1 MSGSRRILW
10 EVTTVVLVA
19 MRITTIKV
27 NSKMMDTMKR
37 YFLTLG
43 VIAASILAFSS
54 CNREEDFTK
63 EPEKNKVIFTFTAE
77 KAGEETKT
85 AVEEGASKASY
96 LWTTEDQANMHLY
109 LVNGETQTR
118 IQNSD
123 LTFNVS
129 SDHKTMTITAA
140 VEKAESY
147 TFRAVLAGAFSGSN
161 NPQIKAVQNPATDNF
176 DPTADLLVSD
186 DLTTDS
192 HSELALA
199 FHRKAVIN
207 KMTLKNITPG
217 EKVKSIVISSTKN
230 LTGTF
235 SNNAFNSG
243 DKTIRLNYSSQPVVT
258 GDFPV
263 YFASIP
269 NTGHKLTVTV
279 TTDQHKYTKTFGGS
293 IAFNNGEF
301 TRFSVGLPVGT
312 AVDALEGYYLIM
324 AYTYASPHKCILMNS
339 SVTTNKYYLTLDS
352 EVTKESSEVTY
363 SDFAS
368 LSGIE
373 DCYWDVESDG
383 EGIYTLQNVESEEYL
398 ALTSNNNEAT
408 SSSEINDNTHFSID
422 YNSETHLATIT
433 STAYDTRQL
442 MHNRT
447 STSPKRFAF
456 YTGTQNPV
464 YLIPVYD
471 DGLTGVTLSFSEAI
485 VNKTTS
491 DYSSFTGQ
499 TVTADPNVSA
509 VTSAITYGME
519 GDAIGTVNAST
530 GVVTLNGTA
539 GTATVTALFPG
550 DATYRQASA
559 SYTINVTSATGV
571 MYKIVTSLSGVTEGT
586 YVIVNDGYYL
596 PNAAATSSGPV
607 KNNNT
612 KVTIDGDYVI
622 NVSDEMT
629 WDFSG
634 TASGMT
640 IKSTIEGNYY
650 LVVSGTGNNNLRVN
664 TTTGRTWTIADY
676 SGTSGAFSLKD
687 NTNNRYCAS
696 YTGGSDWRS
705 YNSYNAGNYGDG
717 GRIYLYKLES
727 GPAVTWNLASIS
739 ITTAPTKTTYS
750 AGETFD
756 PAGMVVT
763 GHFVDASNSSNTKD
777 EAVTGYTISPDG
789 ALAITDDHVT
799 ITYQGKT
806 ATQAITVNA
815 APVVTYAFETVA
827 ELNTLVTSS
836 GDNTKNND
844 AVEYS
849 GKLTSAVV
857 SYVPNTDNA
866 IIKDATGSILV
877 FKSSH
882 GLLQGQTFSGEVT
895 VSAKL
900 YFTTVEITALNASF
914 SGLQTEV
921 LPATMTLSQLEGN
934 FGTYQNAYVKVEGL
948 TVIARN
954 AKTITVSDGT
964 KTYQVYD
971 NANASSAGVDD
982 VITVVGTVADHNGTN
997 QIKVW
1002 DSSDIT
1008 ITTAAPKAITFS
1020 QPAAGGSFTVS
1031 VGGNNIT
1038 SDTKVVSGTTVTL
1051 TATAA
1056 SGYSFESWTVT
1067 GATVANASAATT
1079 TFTMG
1084 SSAVTISASFVS
1096 QGSSLKYTLD
1106 GTDSTQGSNGYATES
1121 EITQNGIGWIAVAN
1135 TTMNPWRFGG
1145 KNLSGVNRAVYST
1158 TAIASNISSIE
1169 VESGTA
1175 TAVVNSLTITVHNS
1189 ATDAASG
1196 SNAIATKS
1204 VTSGITSSTVTL
1216 TKTDATSWAGKY
1228 YRIVY
1233 NVKCGTSNQ
1242 YVQFKSAKFYGT
1254 N

>member
-1 MSGSRRILW
+1 MK
-10 EVTTVVLVA
+10 T
-19 MRITTIKV
+19 TTIKA
-27 NSKMMDTMKR
+27 NSKMMETMKR

-85 AVEEGASKASY
+85 AVEEGSSKASY

-109 LVNGETQTR
+109 LVNGEDQTR

-140 VEKAESY
+140 VEEAESY

-192 HSELALA
+192 PSELALA
-199 FHRKAVIN
+199 FNRKAVIN

-269 NTGHKLTVTV
+269 NTGHELTVTV

-293 IAFNNGEF
+293 IAFNNGAF
-301 TRFSVGLPVGT
+301 TRFSVGLPAGT
-312 AVDALEGYYLIM
+312 AVDALEGYFLIM
-324 AYTYASPHKCILMNS
+324 AYTHASPHKCILMNS
-339 SVTTNKYYLTLDS
+339 TVTTNKYFLTLDS

-383 EGIYTLQNVESEEYL
+383 EGNYTLQNVESEEYL
-398 ALTSNNNEAT
+398 ALTSDSNEAT
-408 SSSEINDNTHFSID
+408 SSSEINNNTHFSID

-442 MHNRT
+442 MHNQT
-447 STSPKRFAF
+447 STNPKRFAF
-456 YTGTQNPV
+456 YKGTQNPV

-509 VTSAITYGME
+509 VTSSITYGME

-539 GTATVTALFPG
+539 GTATVTAVFPG

-571 MYKIVTSLSGVTEGT
+571 MYKIVTSLSGVTEGE

-596 PNAAATSSGPV
+596 PNAAATSAGPV

-629 WDFSG
+629 WVFSG
-634 TASGMT
+634 TTASSMT
-640 IKSTIEGNYY
+640 IKSTIEGDYY
-650 LVVSGTGNNNLRVN
+650 LVVSGGGNTNLRVN
-664 TTTGRTWTIADY
+664 TTTGRTWTVADY

-696 YTGGSDWRS
+696 YSTGSDWRS

-777 EAVTGYTISPDG
+777 EAVTGYTISPNG
-789 ALAITDDHVT
+789 ALAVTDDHVT

-815 APVVTYAFETVA
+815 APVVTYDFETVA
-827 ELNTLVTSS
+827 ELNGLVESTS
-836 GDNTKNND
+836 
-844 AVEYS
+844 AEYS
-849 GKLTSAVV
+849 GYLTNAVV
-857 SYVPNTDNA
+857 SFVPATNTA
-866 IIKDATGSILV
+866 IVKDATGSV
-877 FKSSH
+877 MFYKSGH
-882 GLLQGQTFSGEVT
+882 GLKQGQTYTGAINVTAILYTSYNNYNSEVT
-895 VSAKL
+895 AWDATFTGSESA
-900 YFTTVEITALNASF
+900 VAPQS
-914 SGLQTEV
+914 V
-921 LPATMTLSQLEGN
+921 TLSTLVDN
-934 FGTYQNAYVKVEGL
+934 YSTWQNAYVQVAGL
-948 TVIARN
+948 TV
-954 AKTITVSDGT
+954 TSVSEKNINVTDGT
-964 KTYQVYD
+964 NSYVVYD
-971 NANASSAGVDD
+971 NTSSIAVGTGD
-982 VITVVGTVADHNGTN
+982 VITAIGTVTKHSTTEE
-997 QIKVW
+997 IKVW
-1002 DSSDIT
+1002 KAADVIVT
-1008 ITTAAPKAITFS
+1008 EAAPKAITFS
-1020 QPAAGGSFTVS
+1020 QPTETGCSFTVK
-1031 VGGNNIT
+1031 VGGSNIT
-1038 SDTKVVSGTTVTL
+1038 SGTTVASGTTVTL
-1051 TATAA
+1051 TATV
-1056 SGYSFESWTVT
+1056 GGNYSFDGWNVI
-1067 GATVANASAATT
+1067 GASVADASSTTT
-1079 TFTMG
+1079 TFSMG
-1084 SSAVTISASFVS
+1084 TSAVSVSASFTEK
-1096 QGSSLKYTLD
+1096 GSTPQPKTLTFSLT
-1106 GTDSTQGSNGYATES
+1106 SNPG
-1121 EITQNGIGWIAVAN
+1121 GWPTAN
-1135 TTMNPWRFGG
+1135 
-1145 KNLSGVNRAVYST
+1145 ST
-1158 TAIASNISSIE
+1158 TLTDYTYNLNNVAYTFKLKNVKQNSGYLMLTSTAVLGLPAISGYKLVTVKASNSSGCSTATRVGISSSSSSASYI
-1169 VESGTA
+1169 SGGAYQTWS
-1175 TAVVNSLTITVHNS
+1175 TTGSTYTYNLTSTSVNTVYYLYVTNK
-1189 ATDAASG
+1189 
-1196 SNAIATKS
+1196 NAQ
-1204 VTSGITSSTVTL
+1204 VTSLEL
-1216 TKTDATSWAGKY
+1216 T
-1228 YRIVY
+1228 Y
-1233 NVKCGTSNQ
+1233 NPVN
-1242 YVQFKSAKFYGT
+1242 
-1254 N
+1254 